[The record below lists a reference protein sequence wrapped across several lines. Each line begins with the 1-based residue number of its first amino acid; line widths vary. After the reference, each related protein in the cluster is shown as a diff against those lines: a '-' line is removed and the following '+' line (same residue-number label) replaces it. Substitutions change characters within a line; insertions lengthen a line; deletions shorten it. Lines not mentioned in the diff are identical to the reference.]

1 MFDFEKTINN
11 KKVAYNFTLDL
22 ANTLT
27 LNDLY
32 DKINLDETMEIV
44 KQAKVDKCVDD
55 PSIILELR
63 KELGNCLRVC
73 SRLSNKRK
81 TVTLKDLAIEGIQ
94 GHYALHGLELN
105 DDVINRELEDLKL
118 RFNSSA
124 TQGINKNS
132 LLDIDGSIKKKYQ
145 DKKLIDEVSKLGEYV
160 KKNCQEYEI
169 SLWNTIYEQFEK
181 NPRNKK
187 NRVVV
192 REYYDFLTLSDY
204 ELATKYGSSKANEII
219 DTYSTRLLRY
229 C

>member
-132 LLDIDGSIKKKYQ
+132 LLDIDGNIKKKYQ

-169 SLWNTIYEQFEK
+169 ALWNTIYEQFEK

-187 NRVVV
+187 NRVAV

-204 ELATKYGSSKANEII
+204 ELATRYGSSKANEII

>member
-11 KKVAYNFTLDL
+11 KKIAYNFTLDL

-169 SLWNTIYEQFEK
+169 ALWNTIYEQFEK

-187 NRVVV
+187 NRVAV

-204 ELATKYGSSKANEII
+204 ELATRYGSYKANEII

>member
-11 KKVAYNFTLDL
+11 KRVAYNFTLDL

-81 TVTLKDLAIEGIQ
+81 TVALKDLAIESIQ
-94 GHYALHGLELN
+94 GYYALHGLELN

-169 SLWNTIYEQFEK
+169 ALWNTIYEQFEK

-187 NRVVV
+187 SRVAV

-204 ELATKYGSSKANEII
+204 DLATKYGSSKANEII

>member
-81 TVTLKDLAIEGIQ
+81 TVALKDLAIESIQ
-94 GHYALHGLELN
+94 GYYALHGLELN

-169 SLWNTIYEQFEK
+169 ALWNNIYEQFEK

-187 NRVVV
+187 NRVAV
-192 REYYDFLTLSDY
+192 REYYDFLTLSEYD
-204 ELATKYGSSKANEII
+204 LATKYGSSKANEII

>member
-63 KELGNCLRVC
+63 KELSNCLRVC

-81 TVTLKDLAIEGIQ
+81 TVALKDLAIESIQ
-94 GHYALHGLELN
+94 GYYALHGLELN

-169 SLWNTIYEQFEK
+169 ALWNTIYEQFEK

-187 NRVVV
+187 NRVAV

-204 ELATKYGSSKANEII
+204 DLATKYGSSKANEII

>member
-11 KKVAYNFTLDL
+11 KRVAYNFTLDL

-169 SLWNTIYEQFEK
+169 ALWNTIYEQFEK

-187 NRVVV
+187 NRVAV

-204 ELATKYGSSKANEII
+204 DLATKYGSSKANEII

>member
-11 KKVAYNFTLDL
+11 KKVTYNFTLDL

-55 PSIILELR
+55 PNIILELR

-94 GHYALHGLELN
+94 GYYALHGLNLN
-105 DDVINRELEDLKL
+105 DNVIERELEDLKL

-169 SLWNTIYEQFEK
+169 ALWNNIYEQFEK

-187 NRVVV
+187 NRVAV
-192 REYYDFLTLSDY
+192 REYYDFLTLFDY
-204 ELATKYGSSKANEII
+204 ELATRYGSSKANEII

>member
-169 SLWNTIYEQFEK
+169 ALWNTIYEQFEK

-187 NRVVV
+187 NRVAV

-204 ELATKYGSSKANEII
+204 DLVTKYGSSKANEII